1 MDNAKKVTSKKVNQE
16 ELTQEELNSGLDAV
30 SLDQFTEMVNVR
42 NLRVTLTQ
50 MMLRDVHK
58 NTNNHTDEEVE
69 DFTTLL
75 LFLED
80 LE

>member
-1 MDNAKKVTSKKVNQE
+1 MQNTKESKKVNQE
-16 ELTQEELNSGLDAV
+16 ELTQEELNNGLDAV

-42 NLRVTLTQ
+42 NLRVSLTQ

-58 NTNNHTDEEVE
+58 NPNENTDEEVE